1 MYQAI
6 INLKQKQV
14 YMQQQL
20 AALNDQYN
28 YLKLSKSERQFE
40 EFTYSIQQ
48 LLQRMDN
55 IEA

>member
-6 INLKQKQV
+6 TNLKQKQV

-48 LLQRMDN
+48 LLLRMDN